1 MRQIKFHKDI
11 PNNMKVTMQQLPT
24 LYHQSKSGAIVQW
37 NIWTEGADI
46 VREYGQMDGKMQKYI
61 MIVNKSD

>member
-1 MRQIKFHKDI
+1 MT
-11 PNNMKVTMQQLPT
+11 NMTQQLPT

-46 VREYGQMDGKMQKYI
+46 VRAHDVGATKRAVAVADAIYR
-61 MIVNKSD
+61 